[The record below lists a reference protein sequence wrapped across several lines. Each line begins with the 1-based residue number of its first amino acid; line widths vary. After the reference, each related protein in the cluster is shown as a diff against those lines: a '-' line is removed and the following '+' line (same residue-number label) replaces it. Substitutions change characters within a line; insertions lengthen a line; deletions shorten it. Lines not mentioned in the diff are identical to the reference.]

1 MGIWLPVNQTRPWE
15 GPLETHA
22 LLKVIKKVLQRSKR
36 FIGLLIV
43 AIMRITAIA
52 TTMAVAGVPLHQTIQ
67 MTAFVQQWH
76 QNASSAWGTQTHT
89 DQEVNEQLIDLE
101 NAVLLLGDRVQ
112 NLKLQIHLKCDWN
125 ISSFRVTLHKC
136 NQSAY
141 TWDQL
146 PKHLRGHVCN
156 NLSLDI
162 SQLQATISNMQ
173 NAHLQLLPETYL
185 KKLKKVYIN

>member
-146 PKHLRGHVCN
+146 SKHLRGHVCD

-162 SQLQATISNMQ
+162 SQSQATISKIQ
-173 NAHLQLLPETYL
+173 NAHLQLLPETEDR
-185 KKLKKVYIN
+185 KSVV